1 MASKSVGFISVP
13 AWFDPAPDE
22 FRELTRGEIGVQQTF
37 LGTPDFDYRVGSI
50 AAAEPLL
57 VEAAQQLAAAGCSII
72 ASPATPF
79 GYIGHRDIAGAR
91 ASLAVIERACGVEC
105 VSSIEAIMGML
116 EAWQVSKVAL
126 ACTYYP
132 DEWRDRWAAFVTNS
146 GFRVLAAASLVDQ
159 GIKQPGSKGY
169 PTATEISSSVAKMA
183 LDCPQAE
190 TIVVSGSGARTL
202 AISAELRALS
212 GKRIIAADTALFYQ
226 LCKRLEIDVNLEL

>member
-37 LGTPDFDYRVGSI
+37 LGAPDFDYRVGSI

-72 ASPATPF
+72 ANPATPL

-105 VSSIEAIMGML
+105 VFLDRGDNGNAGS
-116 EAWQVSKVAL
+116 L
-126 ACTYYP
+126 A
-132 DEWRDRWAAFVTNS
+132 
-146 GFRVLAAASLVDQ
+146 GKQ
-159 GIKQPGSKGY
+159 GCPRLHLLPG
-169 PTATEISSSVAKMA
+169 
-183 LDCPQAE
+183 
-190 TIVVSGSGARTL
+190 
-202 AISAELRALS
+202 
-212 GKRIIAADTALFYQ
+212 
-226 LCKRLEIDVNLEL
+226 